1 MSLWRIARD
10 EVAGAWRSLRYD
22 LRRRSDADT
31 RTDHASGMLDDAFQD
46 YEQDRP
52 PRRLV
57 AVSAFGLLALVGA
70 AGSYFAVVNGLGTL
84 LAEPPA
90 GPDAY
95 PLAAEAG
102 PLPEAAERQGPTS
115 RLGYGT
121 SIAPSPA
128 PQIAP
133 IRKKARPA
141 PETTAEPADRVTSP
155 ARTVTASPSPCRC
168 SPPAPIPTFPSGHPS
183 ASVSVSP
190 SASVSASVSPSP
202 SPSASDRGYGDP
214 DDDPRERPRGH
225 VGY

>member
-31 RTDHASGMLDDAFQD
+31 RNGHPGGMLDDVFGD
-46 YEQDRP
+46 YDEDDRP
-52 PRRLV
+52 PRKAV
-57 AVSAFGLLALVGA
+57 AVSVFGLLALVGA

-95 PLAAEAG
+95 PLSAG
-102 PLPEAAERQGPTS
+102 AQVPEAAERQGPTS
-115 RLGYGT
+115 RLGYGS

-128 PQIAP
+128 PQAAP
-133 IRKKARPA
+133 VRRKARPTR
-141 PETTAEPADRVTSP
+141 ETTPEPTRRVSSP

-183 ASVSVSP
+183 ASVSP
-190 SASVSASVSPSP
+190 SATPSTSASVSPSP
-202 SPSASDRGYGDP
+202 SPSASRDG
-214 DDDPRERPRGH
+214 DDDRDDEPRERPRDH
-225 VGY
+225 SGY